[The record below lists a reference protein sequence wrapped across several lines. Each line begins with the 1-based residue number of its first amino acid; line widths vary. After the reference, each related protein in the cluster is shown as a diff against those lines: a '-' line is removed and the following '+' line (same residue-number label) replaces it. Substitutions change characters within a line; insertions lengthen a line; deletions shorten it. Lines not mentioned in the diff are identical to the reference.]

1 LSENFIHDSAE
12 VHSDARLGDN
22 CHIWHFVQIR
32 ENVSVG
38 SDCVFGRGVY
48 IGPGVE
54 VGSAVKIQ
62 NYALIYQPA
71 VIDDFVF
78 VGPGA
83 ILTNDRFPRSTDEHG
98 ALKDEDAWDVEG
110 VRLQKGS
117 SIGAQAVVL
126 AGVSVGAWAM
136 VGAGSLVS
144 KSVPDFALVAG
155 SPARQ
160 IGWVGR
166 SGKKLIRD
174 ETRSGGEFWI
184 CPKGE
189 DIYLEKDGQLFLFSE
204 GMSES

>member
-1 LSENFIHDSAE
+1 MSKNFIHDSAE
-12 VHSDARLGDN
+12 VHSDVQLGKN
-22 CHIWHFVQIR
+22 CYIWHFVQIR

-54 VGSAVKIQ
+54 VGNAVKIQ

-71 VIDDFVF
+71 VIEDFVF

-98 ALKDEDAWDVEG
+98 LLKDEDDWNVEG

-126 AGVSVGAWAM
+126 AGVNVGAWAM
-136 VGAGSLVS
+136 VGAGALVS

-155 SPARQ
+155 NPARQ
-160 IGWVGR
+160 IGWVGKTGKKLTREKTR
-166 SGKKLIRD
+166 SGKEI
-174 ETRSGGEFWI
+174 WI
-184 CPKGE
+184 CPNGE
-189 DIYLEKDGQLFLFSE
+189 DIYIEKDGQLFLSSGKYE
-204 GMSES
+204 